1 MTSTS
6 VLSSLDARDIATVVL
21 NRPEVGNAYNGE
33 LIEALLAALSQAADT
48 AGLRALVVRGNGR
61 HFQAGADLKWVG

>member
-6 VLSSLDARDIATVVL
+6 VLSSLDARGIATVVL

-33 LIEALLAALSQAADT
+33 LIEALLAGLSHCFLLTLSGGLKSLLSAGIPTAA
-48 AGLRALVVRGNGR
+48 GSP
-61 HFQAGADLKWVG
+61 